1 MSSCHASPTLQL
13 KGIPFLYSGMA
24 AEELERVHTALCA
37 TEDALDQGKALQ
49 AQQRFFDCV
58 DVFLL
63 WREPR
68 CSSPRRFM
76 LESLREVAAQLA
88 ILLLQQENEIAA
100 ADRLLRFLGLEWR
113 LNRALFTS
121 PRRALSAARDPA
133 SARMSATGDASH
145 AGGVVQICED
155 CLPLDLLCHLQVWTL
170 T

>member
-1 MSSCHASPTLQL
+1 
-13 KGIPFLYSGMA
+13 MA

-88 ILLLQQENEIAA
+88 ILLLQDGANPFYPLQQENEIAA
-100 ADRLLRFLGLEWR
+100 ADRLLRFLGSLPTREPK
-113 LNRALFTS
+113 ALFEAFAERCSGPPCFTHIDRS
-121 PRRALSAARDPA
+121 FRRAL
-133 SARMSATGDASH
+133 
-145 AGGVVQICED
+145 
-155 CLPLDLLCHLQVWTL
+155 
-170 T
+170 